1 MKPICYVGFDTSN
14 YTTSCAVCNES
25 GEIIANLKAPLPV
38 RAGECGLRQSDAVFA
53 HVRNLPT
60 VTEQLREVIRP
71 YRVAAVGCSAT
82 PRTADGSYMPCFLSG
97 IAAAQT
103 LAAGL
108 DVPLY
113 RFSHQ
118 DGHVMAALYSS
129 GAGETLLKAPFAA
142 FHVSGGT
149 TEVLSV
155 IPLEEGF
162 SITLVGET
170 ADLNAGQAIDRVGV
184 MMGLDFPC
192 GKEMEALA
200 VTYTGKLPKP
210 RVCVREGNCN
220 LSGLQ
225 NLAESLW
232 KKTGDRAEVSAFV
245 FSFIGATLEAMT
257 AALDEKMPNIPIVY
271 AGGVMSN
278 RALQER
284 LGKRDST
291 YFAAPAFSA
300 DNAAGIAL
308 LCRRRHVRDCGENK
322 I

>member
-1 MKPICYVGFDTSN
+1 MKPLCYVGFDTSN
-14 YTTSCAVCNES
+14 YTTSCAVCNEA
-25 GEIIANLKAPLPV
+25 GEVIANLKAPLPV
-38 RAGECGLRQSDAVFA
+38 REGECGLRQSDAVFS

-60 VTEQLREVIRP
+60 LTEQLREVIRP

-82 PRTADGSYMPCFLSG
+82 PRTVADSYMPCFLAG
-97 IAAAQT
+97 IAAAEAF
-103 LAAGL
+103 AAAL
-108 DVPLY
+108 DLPLY

-118 DGHVMAALYSS
+118 DGHVMAAVYSS
-129 GAGETLLKAPFAA
+129 GASDRLLGKPFAA

-155 IPLEEGF
+155 KPDRDGF
-162 SITLVGET
+162 SIELIGET
-170 ADLNAGQAIDRVGV
+170 EDLNAGQAIDRVGV
-184 MMGLDFPC
+184 MMGLQFPC
-192 GKEMEALA
+192 GREMEALA
-200 VTYTGKLPKP
+200 ATCTERLPKP
-210 RVCVREGNCN
+210 RICVREGNCN

-232 KKTGDRAEVSAFV
+232 RKTGDRALVSAYV
-245 FSFIGATLEAMT
+245 FSFVGATLEAMT
-257 AALDEKMPNIPIVY
+257 AALDEKMPATPIVY

-284 LGKRDST
+284 LGGRPDT

-308 LCRRRHVRDCGENK
+308 LCRRRAQHESAEQA
-322 I
+322 